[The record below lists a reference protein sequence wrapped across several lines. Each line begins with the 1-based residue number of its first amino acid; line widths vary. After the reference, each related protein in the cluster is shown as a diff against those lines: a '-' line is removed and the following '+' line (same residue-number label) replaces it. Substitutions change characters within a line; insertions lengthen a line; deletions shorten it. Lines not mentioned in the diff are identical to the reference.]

1 MNSTVQG
8 LWNVKKLQHWLHP
21 SNIIL
26 QISWP
31 LNNCAERMVR
41 PFTGNPT
48 GWTRGTG
55 SLDTIACWLIPSAWP
70 LATFVCIHITESSW
84 PVCAY
89 SGKDIDCW
97 SGCTVPSPATK
108 PGFGLRQASFVFL
121 RWRWFRRYLAPSSV
135 NTSRDRAPK
144 HISTFAFTASLLEF
158 PGGTSRT
165 VSPLLSAPK
174 SLAPLLYAGTCC
186 SFLARSFW

>member
-8 LWNVKKLQHWLHP
+8 LWNVKKLQHWLNP

-55 SLDTIACWLIPSAWP
+55 SLDTITCSLIPSAWP

-121 RWRWFRRYLAPSSV
+121 RWRWFRRYLHGSIFGKHLERPSSKTPL
-135 NTSRDRAPK
+135 NLCFHSFFTRISRRHESYCTS
-144 HISTFAFTASLLEF
+144 
-158 PGGTSRT
+158 TS
-165 VSPLLSAPK
+165 K
-174 SLAPLLYAGTCC
+174 
-186 SFLARSFW
+186 RS